1 MKKQRWLFLLIL
13 WLPFLVIGQDSLKT
27 ARITFD
33 EKEYDFKT
41 VPQGVV
47 AEHVFHFK
55 NTGRDTLRI
64 LKVRPG

>member
-1 MKKQRWLFLLIL
+1 MKKKYGFFLLML
-13 WLPFLVIGQDSLKT
+13 WLPVFLIGQDSAKT
-27 ARITFD
+27 ARIVFT

-55 NTGRDTLRI
+55 NTGKDTLKI
-64 LKVRPG
+64 FKVKPG